1 MDIPSTLESLIKSG
15 RFNEEEVRFIG
26 ELLKKKQAENK
37 DVVIHFVE
45 GDTSSYPRVDRLVV
59 LAPDWPGVLEGCT
72 SCIHR
77 LGLNLQY
84 VKAGSFRWND
94 TQLAVFFL
102 DIEIKNEEE
111 AALFDQSRAA
121 MFRTLEFLAIGG
133 KAKRDLLFEGM
144 VKLQFF
150 EATLNELS
158 KMLGKNIPPEIRE
171 EAALFFHSRSEAY
184 IRERKVKDLARLILT
199 NYEFIKKVRETGF
212 PQVKVEHIETTREKL
227 TGISIA
233 AFDRDLSMQDVL
245 SSIAE
250 VVPDYTIRYE
260 KKFITDD
267 GIAVY
272 RLELAGFLEVDKLK
286 QSIYQALLKKRLRYI
301 KSLGVRRHIEY
312 YARVVLPQLIKE
324 YRYSKIPQIFITP
337 TLASREEISF
347 KLIIVEAKGNKSF
360 SKLLERIDSKP
371 GFMVVNS
378 EPPRPLMDTQYF
390 TIEVQADLR
399 VIPIIEKVYE
409 TLHAVLSEVF
419 GEFRDFDEGVRKQD
433 MARINALRK
442 EFPAFWEIAREFYY
456 SMDDFYRLEVA
467 EDELH
472 ELIKLGVEI
481 YKRMQKERKEL
492 VTEVQHLD
500 NATILAIGTLRPLP
514 ATLYTKLDRYKPVI
528 NQTTI
533 GDVHYYL
540 IKLSSNNKP
549 LSEEEIDE
557 IIRWVQPH

>member
-1 MDIPSTLESLIKSG
+1 MDIPSTLKSLIESG
-15 RFNEEEVRFIG
+15 RFTEEEVNLISK
-26 ELLKKKQAENK
+26 LLERKQAENK
-37 DVVIHFVE
+37 DVVIHFVA
-45 GDTSSYPRVDRLVV
+45 GDTTSYPRVDRLVV

-84 VKAGSFRWND
+84 VKAGSFSWND
-94 TQLAVFFL
+94 AQLAVFFL

-111 AALFDQSRAA
+111 ATLFDQSRAA

-272 RLELAGFLEVDKLK
+272 RLELAGFLDIDKLK

-301 KSLGVRRHIEY
+301 KSLGVRRHIESVSY
-312 YARVVLPQLIKE
+312 THLTLPTK
-324 YRYSKIPQIFITP
+324 R
-337 TLASREEISF
+337 
-347 KLIIVEAKGNKSF
+347 IV
-360 SKLLERIDSKP
+360 
-371 GFMVVNS
+371 
-378 EPPRPLMDTQYF
+378 
-390 TIEVQADLR
+390 
-399 VIPIIEKVYE
+399 
-409 TLHAVLSEVF
+409 
-419 GEFRDFDEGVRKQD
+419 
-433 MARINALRK
+433 
-442 EFPAFWEIAREFYY
+442 
-456 SMDDFYRLEVA
+456 
-467 EDELH
+467 
-472 ELIKLGVEI
+472 
-481 YKRMQKERKEL
+481 
-492 VTEVQHLD
+492 
-500 NATILAIGTLRPLP
+500 
-514 ATLYTKLDRYKPVI
+514 
-528 NQTTI
+528 
-533 GDVHYYL
+533 
-540 IKLSSNNKP
+540 
-549 LSEEEIDE
+549 
-557 IIRWVQPH
+557 